1 MKHPWFLG
9 NYPAACWI
17 EEKLELDNP
26 AGDKEKVL
34 GRNSLAIVVLNA
46 ARNPKSSNAYSL

>member
-1 MKHPWFLG
+1 MASVVLASCCMKHPWFLG

-26 AGDKEKVL
+26 AGDKEGVL
-34 GRNSLAIVVLNA
+34 GRIV
-46 ARNPKSSNAYSL
+46 